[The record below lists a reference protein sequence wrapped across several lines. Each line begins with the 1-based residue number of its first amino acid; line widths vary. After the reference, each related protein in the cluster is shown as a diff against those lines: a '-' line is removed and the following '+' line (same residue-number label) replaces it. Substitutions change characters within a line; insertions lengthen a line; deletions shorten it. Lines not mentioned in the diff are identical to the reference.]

1 MRKAKWI
8 LAVVAIVALVVAL
21 RYTVFAP
28 DVVEVRTVA
37 VERGLVEETVTNTRA
52 GTVKVRRRAEL
63 SPQMGG
69 LVVALPH
76 REGDRVEAGDL
87 VVAMDDRA
95 QRAELES
102 ARATVVAAT
111 AQANEVCLAAKLAEK
126 ELTRVEAL
134 HAQGIASEQNLD
146 LLRTD
151 RDRTRAGCAAA
162 RAAIGQAESRV
173 GVVEVQLAFTELRA
187 PFTGTVAELSTEVGE
202 YITPSP
208 PGLPIPPVVDLL
220 DPASI
225 YVSAP
230 IDEVDAERI
239 RVGQTARVTV
249 DSRPDMSF
257 EGSVTRVAPYVL
269 DVLEQNRTVEVEVEL
284 ADPVAMA
291 GVLPGTSADVE
302 LILDQRS
309 DALRIPASAVA
320 EGGRVLVFTGGFL
333 EDRGGS
339 PQLAVRRGRERPRD
353 RREGGGGPQYA
364 GHQGGRAGRGAR
376 AMTHKSGMRNEELGM
391 PPTHSRR
398 EPGEGGWEVLIP
410 NSYFLI
416 QWLGG
421 RK

>member
-8 LAVVAIVALVVAL
+8 LIVVAIVVLLVVL

-28 DVVEVRTVA
+28 DAVEVRTAA
-37 VERGLVEETVTNTRA
+37 VERGLVEQTVTNTRA

-63 SPQMGG
+63 SPQVGG

-76 REGDRVEAGDL
+76 REGDHVEAGEL
-87 VVAMDDRA
+87 VVALDDRA
-95 QRAELES
+95 QRAELKS
-102 ARATVVAAT
+102 ARAAVTAAL
-111 AQANEVCLAAKLAEK
+111 AQADEACLAAELAEK

-134 HAQGIASEQNLD
+134 HARGIASEQNLD

-162 RAAIGQAESRV
+162 RAAVGQAESRV

-187 PFTGTVAELSTEVGE
+187 PFAGTLAEISTEIGE

-225 YVSAP
+225 FVSAP

-239 RVGQTARVTV
+239 RVGQAARVTV
-249 DSRPDMSF
+249 DSRPDTSF
-257 EGSVTRVAPYVL
+257 EGVVVRVAPYVL

-284 ADPVAMA
+284 TNPAVMA

-302 LILDQRS
+302 LILDRREG
-309 DALRIPASAVA
+309 ALRIPASAVA
-320 EGGRVLVFTGGFL
+320 EGSHVLVLTGGLL
-333 EDRGGS
+333 ENRSIDVG
-339 PQLAVRRGRERPRD
+339 L
-353 RREGGGGPQYA
+353 
-364 GHQGGRAGRGAR
+364 
-376 AMTHKSGMRNEELGM
+376 RNW
-391 PPTHSRR
+391 RFA
-398 EPGEGGWEVLIP
+398 EVLSGLEMGERVVVVR
-410 NSYFLI
+410 NSSDIKAGALA
-416 QWLGG
+416 QE
-421 RK
+421 RAP